1 MVPGDPRRSVGRWSM
16 RPGYPDFLASS
27 DPLIRTAAS
36 SSLDEAIATPTSSEC
51 DENVTI
57 HADTVIANA
66 SLHSSPSVK
75 KEIKKETKKEVK
87 KDVK

>member
-1 MVPGDPRRSVGRWSM
+1 MLFWL
-16 RPGYPDFLASS
+16 FS
-27 DPLIRTAAS
+27 DTLIRTAAS

-75 KEIKKETKKEVK
+75 KEIKKETKKDMKKEVK
-87 KDVK
+87 

>member
-1 MVPGDPRRSVGRWSM
+1 MAPDDLRLSAGQWSM
-16 RPGYPDFLASS
+16 HPDSHAFLAS

-57 HADTVIANA
+57 HADTIIANA

-75 KEIKKETKKEVK
+75 KEIKKDTKKEVK
-87 KDVK
+87 KEVK